1 MKARWSI
8 GLGAVCFLLGALGSS
23 FLLGIMESCIH
34 GRPEENITAINRGD
48 FKILVRSQEF
58 HHSAIQNVDICV
70 ANSSS
75 IAFPKKGAQCFLHG
89 FDFSGLSA
97 TWKTDSEIEVSFS
110 GGRVTYFAN
119 SALVYPHGPVPVEF
133 HATLCDGCTTQHQ

>member
-8 GLGAVCFLLGALGSS
+8 ALGAVCFLLGALGST

-34 GRPEENITAINRGD
+34 GRPEENITEIKQGD

-58 HHSAIQNVDICV
+58 HKSAIQNIDICV
-70 ANSSS
+70 ADSLST
-75 IAFPKKGAQCFLHG
+75 AFPKDGAQCFLHG

-97 TWKTDSEIEVSFS
+97 RWKTGREIEVSFAN
-110 GGRVTYFAN
+110 GRVTHFSN
-119 SALVYPHGPVPVEF
+119 SAIVYPRDSPPVEF
-133 HATLCDGCTTQHQ
+133 HMTLCDGCTTQYR

>member
-8 GLGAVCFLLGALGSS
+8 ALGAVCFLLGALGSP

-34 GRPEENITAINRGD
+34 GRPKESITEVRRGD

-58 HHSAIQNVDICV
+58 HHSAIQTVDICV
-70 ANSSS
+70 ANSLSS
-75 IAFPKKGAQCFLHG
+75 VFPKKGAQCFLHG

-97 TWKTDSEIEVSFS
+97 RWKTDTEIEVSFS
-110 GGRVTYFAN
+110 GGRVTSFTN
-119 SALVYPHGPVPVEF
+119 SAFVYPHGPVPAEF
-133 HATLCDGCTTQHQ
+133 HAKLCDGCTSQYQ